1 MTMITLAHR
10 AGAAALVLA
19 WLSGAGPAAAQQPTP
34 SAIVTAKEL
43 LVVKGATGMFDA
55 VIPGMVESTKNAFLP
70 TNPGLYKEINQ
81 AAAKVQTE
89 FAPRRSE
96 VIDDIARLYAQHFTE
111 AELKEMIAF
120 YKTPTGRKLVADEPA
135 IIQQGLARADVW
147 SRKVAEE
154 VMSQFRAEMKK
165 MGHDL

>member
-1 MTMITLAHR
+1 MIVITLAR
-10 AGAAALVLA
+10 RGAAAALALA
-19 WLSGAGPAAAQQPTP
+19 WLLGAGSAAAQQPTP

-43 LVVKGATGMFDA
+43 LIVKGATGMFDA
-55 VIPGMVESTKNAFLP
+55 VIPGMVESTKNTFLP

-89 FAPRRSE
+89 FASRRTE
-96 VIDDIARLYAQHFTE
+96 VIDEIARLYAQHFTE
-111 AELKEMIAF
+111 AEMKEVIAF

-135 IIQQGLARADVW
+135 IIQQGLARADAW
-147 SRKVAEE
+147 SKKMADE
-154 VMSQFRAEMKK
+154 VMSRFRAEMKK